1 MAGTIRSFLIRVYN
15 SGKSYLAVILTI
27 SGVKTLL
34 FSFLYRPDRKNFNK
48 LISSLE
54 NASASELLDPSI
66 SADLISLIKKN
77 VFAKVTSDELASFLY
92 GLFVYR
98 KTGYTPQCSHNSFV
112 SIFEKTN
119 GLAQEIMHQ
128 SLFNDPSAAL
138 LNTHPQIT
146 SSSFKG
152 DVAFDTLHNSLSFL
166 KTDGYCVLPFSLS
179 ANTINLLMSEIAVMP
194 FYLDKDKSNLY
205 GQIDPAYPPA
215 CHVAHAQREVLHSS
229 NLIQGLLTHPLL
241 VSFASAYLSSD
252 AGLINSSLW
261 YSFPAASPSSAA
273 AQYFHYDLDTF
284 KWLKLFIYLSDVD
297 DYNGSHEYVPGSHLP
312 GSKPASLLVRGYSR
326 LSDDE
331 VDASYPQL
339 RTSINC
345 PCGTLVFGDTRCYHK
360 GNLPISGYRLA
371 LQGVYAPSTYSYN
384 VV

>member
-1 MAGTIRSFLIRVYN
+1 MPTAIRRFLIRVYN
-15 SGKSYLAVILTI
+15 SAKSHLESILTI
-27 SGVKTLL
+27 LGVKSLL
-34 FSFLYRPDRKNFNK
+34 FRFLYRPDRIDFNK
-48 LISSLE
+48 LTSSLE

-66 SADLISLIKKN
+66 SAGLVSLIKKN
-77 VFAKVTSDELASFLY
+77 VFAKVTFDELASFLY

-98 KTGYTPQCSHNSFV
+98 KTGYTPQCSHNAFV

-128 SLFNDPSAAL
+128 SLFTVPSAAL
-138 LNTHPQIT
+138 LNINPQT
-146 SSSFKG
+146 SLTSFKG
-152 DVAFDTLHNSLSFL
+152 DTGLDSLHNSLSLL
-166 KTDGYCVLPFSLS
+166 KTDGYCILPFSLS
-179 ANTINLLMSEIAVMP
+179 ANIFSLLMSEIAAMP

-205 GQIDPAYPPA
+205 GQIDPASPPS
-215 CHVAHAQREVLHSS
+215 CHVAHAQRDVLHSS
-229 NLIQGLLTHPLL
+229 KLIQGLLTHPLL
-241 VSFASAYLSSD
+241 LSLASAYLSAD
-252 AGLINSSLW
+252 ADLINSSLW

-297 DYNGSHEYVPGSHLP
+297 DSSGSHEYVPGSHLP

-326 LSDDE
+326 LSDAE
-331 VDASYPQL
+331 VEASYPQL
-339 RTSINC
+339 RTSITC
-345 PCGTLVFGDTRCYHK
+345 PSGTIVFGDTRCYHK